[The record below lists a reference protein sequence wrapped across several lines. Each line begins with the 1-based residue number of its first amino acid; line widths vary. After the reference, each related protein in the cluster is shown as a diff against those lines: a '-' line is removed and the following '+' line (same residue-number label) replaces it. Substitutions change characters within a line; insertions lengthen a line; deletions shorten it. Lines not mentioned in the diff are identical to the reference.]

1 MKIFFITHP
10 HPHTHKA
17 QSCSTMASLTPG
29 ILLKLLQ
36 SMNSATKVTGDH
48 RSALLQVIGIVPA
61 LAGSDLWP
69 NQGFYVQLSDSLNST
84 YVSLSDR
91 DTDLILANRL
101 QLGQFAYVDRFD
113 FDSPVPRV
121 VGIRP
126 IAGRHHFVGTP
137 EPLVARISASKRE
150 FVIQPVSDSDQSTDF
165 MAIYL
170 SNKKQEQVVRN
181 DNKDAKIEKTRSSR
195 QPLAPRENVNLG
207 GNSNSNSNSDEPKK
221 ISDRPASRFSS
232 PAGAKRSVSV
242 GKKNVAPAERD
253 PSPAGKGKRSGSP
266 APSKCVVPSL
276 VVAKEENRKVSKE
289 PAIIVP
295 SRYRQP
301 SPTGRRQP
309 SPNPRR
315 ASLSPGRRLSG
326 GVKDSATRKKM
337 ATIVAGISKV
347 SEALVGSGKSNR
359 KGWDESP
366 AVEQREK
373 SVSKN
378 KPDFQA
384 ILRTQAAL
392 SRRLSDAHGRS
403 PSGGDDSSSDEKTK
417 SGSPEDCWLK
427 RNQAVQLWAS
437 LFMKENG
444 PMGEALQRKVIASAA
459 AAEALEEAI
468 ATESLV
474 RKLSMF
480 AELSSTSKVGNPL
493 PAIDRFFSIYDEVVK
508 STTLVKSIA
517 SNHNADTPYNDNIPT
532 EQSKSVSLWVEAA
545 LATDLGVVSLLTTQ
559 DNEPPSTLQKSL
571 SKRQSVNAPAKT
583 HMKISSSSSSP
594 ESNAHVGTWTKGRG
608 MKDTV
613 ELAMSLQSEMQMWFL
628 EFVEKALDAGFR
640 VFGECAADGV
650 KLPLD
655 SGSIAAVLSQL
666 KRVNEWLDRVVSKRD
681 EQINEKID
689 RLKRKIY
696 GFVIQHVGTTFDNAP
711 LASS

>member
-1 MKIFFITHP
+1 
-10 HPHTHKA
+10 
-17 QSCSTMASLTPG
+17 MASLTPG

-91 DTDLILANRL
+91 DTDLILTNRL

-181 DNKDAKIEKTRSSR
+181 DNKEAKIEKTRSSR
-195 QPLAPRENVNLG
+195 QPLAPRDNVNLG
-207 GNSNSNSNSDEPKK
+207 GNSNSNSNSNSDEPKK

-417 SGSPEDCWLK
+417 SGSPEDCLAQEKPSCTALGITVHERKWTDGSVSLD
-427 RNQAVQLWAS
+427 AVSSDLAR
-437 LFMKENG
+437 LGK
-444 PMGEALQRKVIASAA
+444 EALQRKVIASAA

-493 PAIDRFFSIYDEVVK
+493 PAIDRFFSIYNEVVK
-508 STTLVKSIA
+508 STTLVQSIA
-517 SNHNADTPYNDNIPT
+517 SNHNADTPNNDNIPT

-571 SKRQSVNAPAKT
+571 SKRQSLNAPAKT

-655 SGSIAAVLSQL
+655 CGSIAAVLSQL

-681 EQINEKID
+681 EQMNEKVD